1 MKKNIIT
8 VSKLLGGGIILSGTG
23 LLILYVLSTFLKIRN
38 DFWNFVIVLIAYI
51 ALILSVMYIIYLI
64 IVLIYVLI
72 LNKKSDKN
80 LKEEFPKDTEFTA
93 DIDNEDNDTFSEN
106 IIITIFNEGETV
118 MMKFDLQ
125 EK

>member
-23 LLILYVLSTFLKIRN
+23 LVILYVLSTFLKIRN

-72 LNKKSDKN
+72 LNKKSDKKI
-80 LKEEFPKDTEFTA
+80 KEEFPKDTEFTA
-93 DIDNEDNDTFSEN
+93 KIDNKDNDNFSEN
-106 IIITIFNEGETV
+106 IIITTFYQGETV

-125 EK
+125 EQ